1 MVVFI
6 SNHIYR
12 YSRRYIIT
20 SVLIT
25 LLVILIIA
33 TVLPV
38 LLIKSTTKTIISSN
52 LDNTSVLRWN
62 SNGITT
68 AGISGSPGSA
78 NNQLNLPHDIVF
90 DYANNLYIADRY
102 NHRIQKYLFGSSIGQ
117 TVAGNVTSGFSL
129 DKFSGPTRVLM
140 DSNENLYIAD
150 TGNARIQ
157 FWRKGAN
164 SGTRIGGAGKQNKQN
179 NVVFPSYNSL
189 SLGYAGNSSNELYW
203 PHGIALH
210 PTSNILYIVDTTNH
224 RIMSYTLGNNSGT
237 LVFGF
242 NGAGNSN
249 TQLSWPIGLHFDIL
263 TNSLVISNHG
273 ANKIVR
279 HVLGSSFWTLIA
291 GDTNGVFGTTPAKFN
306 GPIEA
311 AFDPMGN
318 LYVADRNNHRIQFF
332 YAGQLN
338 ATTIAGITGVNDTNA
353 TTLHA
358 PWSLRLDSQLN
369 LYVSDTSNHRIQKFL
384 RY

>member
-1 MVVFI
+1 MVFI
-6 SNHIYR
+6 SNHIDR
-12 YSRRYIIT
+12 CSRRYIIT

-52 LDNTSVLRWN
+52 LDNTPVLRWN

-164 SGTRIGGAGKQNKQN
+164 SGITVAGTGKKNKQN
-179 NVVFPSYNSL
+179 SVVFPSYNSL
-189 SLGYAGNSSNELYW
+189 SLGSVGNSSNELDRPY
-203 PHGIALH
+203 GIALD
-210 PTSNILYIVDTTNH
+210 PISNTLYIVDQANQ
-224 RIMSYTLGNNSGT
+224 RIMSYILGNNSGT
-237 LVFGF
+237 LLFGF

-249 TQLSWPIGLHFDIL
+249 TQLSWPVGLHFDIL
-263 TNSLVISNHG
+263 TNSLVI
-273 ANKIVR
+273 ANFGPHKIVR
-279 HVLGSSFWTLIA
+279 YVLGSSFWTLIA
-291 GDTNGVFGTTPAKFN
+291 GDISGASGTTPAQFN
-306 GPIEA
+306 APAEA
-311 AFDPMGN
+311 TFDPIGN
-318 LYVADRNNHRIQFF
+318 LYVADTYNNRIQFF
-332 YAGQLN
+332 YTGQLN
-338 ATTIAGITGVNDTNA
+338 GTTIAGVPGVFAANA
-353 TTLHA
+353 TTLA
-358 PWSLRLDSQLN
+358 VSCSVRLDSQLN
-369 LYVSDTSNHRIQKFL
+369 LYVADSNNNRIQKFL